1 MELCIVNATQA
12 LKAAQKL
19 IAHSQFLEE
28 RDPEESAR
36 ILHVANTGMAAV
48 TASLHDKAAP
58 VTPAHQ
64 NAIATML
71 VEADGV
77 PPHEGAARS

>member
-1 MELCIVNATQA
+1 MKTAQA

-19 IAHSQFLEE
+19 LAYSQFLAK

-36 ILHVANTGMAAV
+36 ILHIANGGMAAV
-48 TASLHDKAAP
+48 TAHLHDREVP
-58 VTPAHQ
+58 VPVESQ

-71 VEADGV
+71 VEADAV
-77 PPHEGAARS
+77 PA

>member
-1 MELCIVNATQA
+1 LNAAQA

-19 IAHSQFLEE
+19 LAYSQFLEQ

-36 ILHVANTGMAAV
+36 ILQVANSGMAAV
-48 TASLHDKAAP
+48 TAHLRDREAP
-58 VTPAHQ
+58 VPADGR

-71 VEADGV
+71 VEADAV
-77 PPHEGAARS
+77 QR

>member
-1 MELCIVNATQA
+1 MNTAQA

-19 IAHSQFLEE
+19 LAYSQFLEP

-36 ILHVANTGMAAV
+36 ILKVANSGMAAV
-48 TASLHDKAAP
+48 TAHLRDREAP
-58 VTPAHQ
+58 VPEDGG

-71 VEADGV
+71 VEADAV
-77 PPHEGAARS
+77 QR

>member
-1 MELCIVNATQA
+1 VNTAQA

-19 IAHSQFLEE
+19 LAYSQFLEK

-36 ILHVANTGMAAV
+36 ILHVANHGMAAV
-48 TASLHDKAAP
+48 TAHLHDRAAP
-58 VTPAHQ
+58 VPAEGQ

-71 VEADGV
+71 VEADAI
-77 PPHEGAARS
+77 PH

>member
-1 MELCIVNATQA
+1 MNTAQA

-19 IAHSQFLEE
+19 IAHSQFLEK

-36 ILHVANTGMAAV
+36 VLHVANAGMAAI
-48 TASLHDKAAP
+48 TASLHDKAAAVSP
-58 VTPAHQ
+58 EHQ
-64 NAIATML
+64 NAIATMM

-77 PPHEGAARS
+77 PG